1 MQLVATL
8 ELRFVSP
15 LTKATKWSAAAIGLL
30 FKSIPINY
38 AQMKMTSNETFKC
51 GLTGRMS
58 N

>member
-38 AQMKMTSNETFKC
+38 AQMKMTSNC
-51 GLTGRMS
+51 GLS
-58 N
+58 NAG